1 MSKVIT
7 ALLIIGGLAF
17 SWLAMNEV
25 AYRNKYWRGK
35 P

>member
-1 MSKVIT
+1 MKIII
-7 ALLIIGGLAF
+7 ALGIAAGLVF

-25 AYRNKYWRGK
+25 AYRKKDWRGK